1 MKSSMGKILSIAALV
16 CVVGLVA
23 YGVQAADDKNI
34 VDTAQESGKFS
45 TLCEALEAADLVE
58 TLESAGPFTVFAPS
72 NEAFAK
78 LPPGALE
85 NLIADKAK
93 LKAVLLHH
101 VVPGKVMAA
110 DVLMLKSA
118 KTAGGEELTI
128 DAMGDQVMINDA
140 KVTKTDIECSNGII
154 HVIDTVLMP

>member
-1 MKSSMGKILSIAALV
+1 M
-16 CVVGLVA
+16 
-23 YGVQAADDKNI
+23 
-34 VDTAQESGKFS
+34 
-45 TLCEALEAADLVE
+45 
-58 TLESAGPFTVFAPS
+58 
-72 NEAFAK
+72 
-78 LPPGALE
+78 
-85 NLIADKAK
+85 
-93 LKAVLLHH
+93 LHH